1 MLSWDQSSSI
11 ALMQRERAWVEID
24 LAALS
29 HNVQQIL
36 SRISGRTELM
46 AVVKA
51 DAYGHGAVTVAQ
63 TVMQS
68 GATWLGVA
76 TIPEGIELREAG
88 IEAPILV
95 LGATHTSEQIRA
107 IEHWHLQPTL
117 CTPKQALVYSESV
130 RRGVLPIH
138 LKLDTGMS
146 RLGTSWENAV
156 EFVQLVKGLPN
167 LSIESIYSHLATA
180 EDLDPTIRQQQ
191 QQRYEAAIRACGYD
205 FTDKHPRFHLANS
218 AGTIVDSSLH
228 YDMVRTGLL
237 LYGLYPADH
246 LRSQLDLR
254 PVMQV
259 KARVTQVKTIQPG
272 TGVSYGYRFVADQET
287 QIAVIGIGY
296 ADGVPRNLSNKMT
309 ALVRGQHAKQI
320 GSITMDQ
327 LMLDVTHIPALQ
339 EGEVVTLLGQDGNEK
354 ILADDWANL
363 LDTISW
369 EILCGFKHRLPRVAV
384 GKPLVKREMF
394 DRRSSQSKTF

>member
-36 SRISGRTELM
+36 SLISPKTELM

-63 TVMQS
+63 TVLQS
-68 GATWLGVA
+68 GASWLGVA

-107 IEHWHLQPTL
+107 IEHWNLQPTL
-117 CTPKQALVYSESV
+117 CTPKQALVYSESA
-130 RRGVLPIH
+130 RHILPIH

-146 RLGTSWENAV
+146 RLGTSWEHAI
-156 EFVQLVKGLPN
+156 EFVKLVKGLPN
-167 LSIESIYSHLATA
+167 LSIASIYSHLATA

-205 FTDKHPRFHLANS
+205 LNGKRPRFHLANS

-237 LYGLYPADH
+237 LYGLYPAEH
-246 LRSQLDLR
+246 LRSALDLR

-259 KARVTQVKTIQPG
+259 KARVTQVKTIQAG
-272 TGVSYGYRFVADQET
+272 TGVSYGYRFIADRET

-327 LMLDVTHIPALQ
+327 LMLDVSHIPALQ

-363 LDTISW
+363 LGTISW

-384 GKPLVKREMF
+384 GKPLAKREMI
-394 DRRSSQSKTF
+394 DRSSRKFWS

>member
-1 MLSWDQSSSI
+1 
-11 ALMQRERAWVEID
+11 
-24 LAALS
+24 
-29 HNVQQIL
+29 
-36 SRISGRTELM
+36 
-46 AVVKA
+46 
-51 DAYGHGAVTVAQ
+51 
-63 TVMQS
+63 
-68 GATWLGVA
+68 
-76 TIPEGIELREAG
+76 
-88 IEAPILV
+88 
-95 LGATHTSEQIRA
+95 GATHTSEQIRA

>member
-11 ALMQRERAWVEID
+11 ALMQRSWVEID

-36 SRISGRTELM
+36 SRLSPQTELM

-63 TVMQS
+63 TVLQA

-95 LGATHTSEQIRA
+95 LGATHTSEQIRT
-107 IEHWHLQPTL
+107 IEQWQLQPTL
-117 CTPKQALVYSESV
+117 CTPKQALVYSESLH
-130 RRGVLPIH
+130 RGVLPIH

-146 RLGTSWENAV
+146 RLGTSWETAI
-156 EFVQLVKGLPN
+156 EFVQLVKRLPN
-167 LSIESIYSHLATA
+167 LSIASIYSHLATA

-191 QQRYEAAIRACGYD
+191 QQRYEAAIRACGYE
-205 FTDKHPRFHLANS
+205 FAGKHPRFHLANS

-246 LRSQLDLR
+246 LRSCLDLR

-272 TGVSYGYRFVADQET
+272 TGVSYGYRFIADRET

-327 LMLDVTHIPALQ
+327 LMLNVTHIPALQ

-354 ILADDWANL
+354 ILADDWADL
-363 LDTISW
+363 LGTISW

-384 GKPLVKREMF
+384 GQPLVKREF
-394 DRRSSQSKTF
+394 NRRSIQ

>member
-36 SRISGRTELM
+36 HLISPRTELM

-63 TVMQS
+63 TVLQS
-68 GATWLGVA
+68 GASWLGVA

-95 LGATHTSEQIRA
+95 LGATHTAEQIRA
-107 IEHWHLQPTL
+107 IEQWHLQPTL
-117 CTPKQALVYSESV
+117 CTPKQALVYSESA
-130 RRGVLPIH
+130 RRTLPIH

-167 LSIESIYSHLATA
+167 LSIASIYSHLATA
-180 EDLDPTIRQQQ
+180 EDLDFTIRNQQ
-191 QQRYEAAIRACGYD
+191 QQRYEAAIHACGYD
-205 FTDKHPRFHLANS
+205 LNGKHPRFHLANS

-237 LYGLYPADH
+237 LYGLYPAEH
-246 LRSQLDLR
+246 LKSAIDLR

-272 TGVSYGYRFVADQET
+272 TGVSYGYRFIADRET

-309 ALVRGQHAKQI
+309 ALVRGQHAQQI

-327 LMLDVTHIPALQ
+327 LMLDVSHIPALQ

-363 LDTISW
+363 LGTISW

-384 GKPLVKREMF
+384 GKPLGKREI
-394 DRRSSQSKTF
+394 RQSSRKF